1 MVWRGMSRYVKRH
14 SITCFKALSWA
25 IVPFTHGVA
34 DVSGDPVHTQSAF
47 YMTVRSHV
55 QLLFILGK
63 DSR

>member
-47 YMTVRSHV
+47 YMHV
-55 QLLFILGK
+55 PFTCSASVHPGQG
-63 DSR
+63 